1 MGHIITSWCPILL
14 RDADVV
20 QLHFIRIVLSCF
32 EAITDLKVNL
42 SKNEIVPVGEEN
54 GIWEMAE
61 ILG

>member
-14 RDADVV
+14 RDTDVV
-20 QLHFIRIVLSCF
+20 QLHFIGIVLICF

>member
-14 RDADVV
+14 HDADVV
-20 QLHFIRIVLSCF
+20 QLLFIRMVLICF

-42 SKNEIVPVGEEN
+42 SKNEIVPIGEEN

>member
-20 QLHFIRIVLSCF
+20 QLHFIRIVLICF